1 MDIMFY
7 NSVNKSKKSMIIRII
22 YHLFRLIMLCVFLGI
37 DVAVLNTTQTILI
50 VFMAVSIGVVGFNL
64 LIALGFYIFG
74 YRSNR

>member
-7 NSVNKSKKSMIIRII
+7 NAVNKAKKSMIIRII
-22 YHLFRLIMLCVFLGI
+22 YHLLRLIMLCVFLGI

-50 VFMAVSIGVVGFNL
+50 VFMAVSIGIVGFNL